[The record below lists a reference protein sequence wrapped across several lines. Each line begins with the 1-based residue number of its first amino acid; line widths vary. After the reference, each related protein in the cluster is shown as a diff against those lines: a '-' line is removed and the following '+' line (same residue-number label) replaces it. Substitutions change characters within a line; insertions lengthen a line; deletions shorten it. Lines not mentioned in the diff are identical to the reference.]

1 LKEEDMAENKR
12 EYWIDQIEKCRNRGV
27 SQQKYCRENKLK
39 YSTFKY
45 WTTRIQ
51 KEGKQETGLIKLPLQ
66 YDSGGNSNAFEIIT
80 RNNFRI
86 RTKELF
92 NKEAL
97 KDLIEIVERL

>member
-1 LKEEDMAENKR
+1 MAENKR
-12 EYWIDQIEKCRNRGV
+12 EHWQKHIERCKSSGI
-27 SQQKYCRENKLK
+27 SQHKYCRENSLK

-45 WTTRIQ
+45 WTTRKH
-51 KEGKQETGLIKLPLQ
+51 KEGKAGTELTKIPLQ
-66 YDSGGNSNAFEIIT
+66 YGSTGNAFEIIT

-97 KDLIEIVERL
+97 KNLIEIVERL

>member
-1 LKEEDMAENKR
+1 MAEKKR
-12 EYWIDQIEKCRNRGV
+12 EYWRAHLEKCMNSGV

-51 KEGKQETGLIKLPLQ
+51 KAGKAETGLVKLPLQ
-66 YDSGGNSNAFEIIT
+66 YGSGGNAFEIIT

-92 NKEAL
+92 NKDAL
-97 KDLIEIVERL
+97 KDLIEIVEGL